1 MVTSVLHLLHP
12 KKKDGTGMWETTF
25 KQDHNE
31 AIKHRADWFKPF
43 WKTKKG
49 HWKLI
54 YPGID
59 EIEGL
64 NCMLTVQCL
73 DCGEV
78 IMRDAHHWLVD
89 NNQSGCSNCFAHRG
103 VAQKVKT
110 LEMQGFKVLSAEVKG
125 KFRVYTMECPKCGLV
140 FDQWGPNLK
149 RWIKRGA
156 KCPACLNGDKLPLDA
171 VRIRK
176 ACIEAKMTY
185 LDLGEKANYSE
196 SRVRNIA
203 NGLVYNEETAKRIA
217 DVAERIAKDKQ

>member
-1 MVTSVLHLLHP
+1 
-12 KKKDGTGMWETTF
+12 MWETTF
-25 KQDHNE
+25 KQDHNQ

-73 DCGEV
+73 DCGAV
-78 IMRDAHHWLVD
+78 IMRTARKWLVD
-89 NNQSGCSNCFAHRG
+89 NNQFGCSECFAHRG
-103 VAQKVKT
+103 VDQKIKT
-110 LEMQGFKVLSAEVKG
+110 LEAWGFEVLSAEVKG
-125 KFRVYTMECPKCGLV
+125 KFRIYTMKCPKCGLV
-140 FDQWGPNLK
+140 FTQWGNNLG
-149 RWIKRGA
+149 RWMKHGA
-156 KCPACLNGDKLPLDA
+156 KCPACSKKGKLPPDA

-176 ACIEAKMTY
+176 ACIEARITY
-185 LDLGEKANYSE
+185 LELGEKANYSE

-217 DVAERIAKDKQ
+217 DVAEKIVKEKRGLQQGRLA

>member
-1 MVTSVLHLLHP
+1 MSTLSTFM
-12 KKKDGTGMWETTF
+12 KTGDGTGMWETTF

-31 AIKHRADWFKPF
+31 AIKHRADYFKPF

-64 NCMLTVQCL
+64 NCMLTVECL
-73 DCGEV
+73 DCGAV

-89 NNQSGCSNCFAHRG
+89 NNKFGCSNCFAYRG
-103 VAQKVKT
+103 VSQKIKT
-110 LEMQGFKVLSAEVKG
+110 IEAQGFEVLSAKVKG

-140 FDQWGPNLK
+140 FNQWGNNLG
-149 RWIKRGA
+149 RWMNNGA
-156 KCPACLNGDKLPLDA
+156 KCPGCLNKDELPSDA

-176 ACIEAKMTY
+176 ACIESGMTY
-185 LDLGEKANYSE
+185 LELGEKANYSE

-203 NGLVYNEETAKRIA
+203 NGVAYNQDTAKRIA
-217 DVAERIAKDKQ
+217 DVAERIAKEKQ

>member
-1 MVTSVLHLLHP
+1 MAWQTQ
-12 KKKDGTGMWETTF
+12 W
-25 KQDHNE
+25 KQDHNQST
-31 AIKHRADWFKPF
+31 KHRADWFKPF

-73 DCGEV
+73 DCGTV

-89 NNQSGCSNCFAHRG
+89 KNQSGCSNCYAHRG
-103 VAQKVKT
+103 VTQKIKM
-110 LEMQGFKVLSAEVKG
+110 LEARGFEVLSTEKSKG
-125 KFRVYTMECPKCGLV
+125 NFRIYTMRCPKCGLI
-140 FDQWGPNLK
+140 FDQWSSNLR
-149 RWIKRGA
+149 RWMQHGA
-156 KCPACLNGDKLPLDA
+156 KCPACSKNGKLHPDA

-176 ACIEAKMTY
+176 ACIKTGMTY
-185 LDLGEKANYSE
+185 LELGEKANYSE

-203 NGLVYNEETAKRIA
+203 NGIAYNEYTAKRIA
-217 DVAERIAKDKQ
+217 DAAEKIAKEKQCLLK

>member
-1 MVTSVLHLLHP
+1 MAWQTQ
-12 KKKDGTGMWETTF
+12 W
-25 KQDHNE
+25 KQDHNK

-49 HWKLI
+49 RWKLI

-64 NCMLTVQCL
+64 NCMLTVECL
-73 DCGEV
+73 DCGA
-78 IMRDAHHWLVD
+78 ILMRDAHHWLVD
-89 NNQSGCSNCFAHRG
+89 NNQFGCSTCFAQRG
-103 VAQKVKT
+103 VAQKVKL
-110 LEMQGFKVLSAEVKG
+110 LEAQGFEVLSAEVKG
-125 KFRVYTMECPKCGLV
+125 KFRVYTIECPKCGLI

-149 RWIKRGA
+149 RWIKHGA
-156 KCPACLNGDKLPLDA
+156 KCPGCLNKDELPPDA

-176 ACIEAKMTY
+176 ACIEAKITY

-203 NGLVYNEETAKRIA
+203 NGLIYNEETAKHIA
-217 DVAERIAKDKQ
+217 EIAEKMVKDKRSNG